1 MDVRASANPV
11 LASARR
17 WLARV
22 NARHRG
28 ATTSTSTAGSCGTCQ
43 PAAGRR
49 WMSAAGR
56 VLAGKLA
63 PHFARVTGIDAD
75 AA

>member
-22 NARHRG
+22 NARHPWSHNEHFHGAARAHLPG
-28 ATTSTSTAGSCGTCQ
+28 ATLRRRLFFRYTLRWDKPPVIAPR
-43 PAAGRR
+43 PAPATLEPR
-49 WMSAAGR
+49 
-56 VLAGKLA
+56 
-63 PHFARVTGIDAD
+63 
-75 AA
+75 